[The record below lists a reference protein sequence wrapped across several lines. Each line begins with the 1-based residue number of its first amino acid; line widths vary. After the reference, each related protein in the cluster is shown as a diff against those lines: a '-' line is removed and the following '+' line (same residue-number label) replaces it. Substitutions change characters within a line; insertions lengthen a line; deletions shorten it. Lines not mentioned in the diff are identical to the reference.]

1 MDEEEQMKLT
11 TKQLK
16 QIIKEELEIVLEGT
30 LADVN
35 PENWFEV
42 YNGCM
47 GEGVPALG
55 INAGDE
61 DRCTDLAAQVQ
72 SGNYDYETVKAH
84 LAYERDKNHQEP
96 EEKSHHADEMY
107 FDLVKRSQKRKRQW
121 KQEEERKAQIKTEW
135 DRMEPSMKQW
145 KAKGYIKKANAQL
158 WKIIEKIVELRKKLR
173 DGWNDDWRQLEDQIK
188 QFEKMHWYPRQ
199 AQNYFED
206 YVGGMRHNE
215 PLPNPVRDWIYKCR
229 YEKESSYCM

>member
-1 MDEEEQMKLT
+1 MKLT

-16 QIIKEELEIVLEGT
+16 QIIKEELESVLEGT

-47 GEGVPALG
+47 REGVPILG

-84 LAYERDKNHQEP
+84 LAYEQAQNRQEP
-96 EEKSHHADEMY
+96 EEKSHHANEMY
-107 FDLVKRSQKRKRQW
+107 FDLVKRDQKRKRLE
-121 KQEEERKAQIKTEW
+121 KQEKERKAQIKTEW
-135 DRMEPSMKQW
+135 RWMEPSMKQR
-145 KAKGYIKKANAQL
+145 KAKEYIKKANAQF
-158 WKIIEKIVELRKKLR
+158 WVIHDKIVEIRKKLR
-173 DGWNDDWRQLEDQIK
+173 DDWNDDWRQLEDRI
-188 QFEKMHWYPRQ
+188 RQ
-199 AQNYFED
+199 LGKLEDQANRAQLYFEN
-206 YVGGMRHNE
+206 YVEEERDVLF
-215 PLPNPVRDWIYKCR
+215 LPAAIIDWIYICR